1 MFVCSSKQPIIET
14 RQKTF
19 KSVACPYFS
28 FHTCIIVKVNAAQFK
43 STTSMVNINIGLVK
57 LHVFF
62 SSQRLTQK
70 W

>member
-28 FHTCIIVKVNAAQFK
+28 FYTCIIVKVNASQFK
-43 STTSMVNINIGLVK
+43 STTSTVNINIGLVK
-57 LHVFF
+57 EHIFF
-62 SSQRLTQK
+62 SCLPLTK
-70 W
+70 